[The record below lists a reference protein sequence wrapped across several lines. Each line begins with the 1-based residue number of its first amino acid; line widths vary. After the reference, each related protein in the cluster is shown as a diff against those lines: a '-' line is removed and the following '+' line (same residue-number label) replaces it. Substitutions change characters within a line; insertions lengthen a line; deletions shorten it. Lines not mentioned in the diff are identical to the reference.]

1 MHPVSPRQLEK
12 LSKRLLA
19 FIGTLSE
26 GVGRKARKEAMQSYI
41 TGLLMDGKRKS
52 MEPMA
57 ARLVRDPADRDAMRQ
72 RLQHF
77 ITDSD
82 WDDGQVRKAL
92 ALHLEAKLHDIDAFA
107 IDDTGFEKKGESSVG
122 VARQYSGTLGRVG
135 NCQVATSLHL
145 VSEASSASIGM
156 RLYLPKAWAEDEE
169 RREKVGVPEEV
180 EFQPK
185 WKIGLDLLAESLEWG
200 VSKRPVLA
208 DAGYGD
214 CFEFRNGL
222 DERGLPY
229 VVGISE
235 TTLVWR
241 PGEEPSPAGKNGA
254 DEAGRNSA
262 DKSKKT
268 KPVSVLQ
275 LARERRKRKL
285 HTVTWRQG
293 SKGPQKSRFGFVR
306 IHAAHGYKKR
316 EPPGQEQWLIYEWPR
331 GEDKPTKFWLSTLS
345 EKSSKRKLVK
355 MAKVRWR
362 IERDYQDMKQ
372 EVGLNH
378 FEGRKWR
385 GFHHHVTLCI
395 AAHAFLALNRAFS
408 PQGPPRPSR
417 PEIPDLAS
425 LEASASRGSIALG
438 GHMPIM

>member
-1 MHPVSPRQLEK
+1 
-12 LSKRLLA
+12 
-19 FIGTLSE
+19 
-26 GVGRKARKEAMQSYI
+26 MQNYI

-57 ARLVRDPADRDAMRQ
+57 ARLVKEPADREAMRQ

-77 ITDSD
+77 ITDGG
-82 WDDGQVRKAL
+82 WDDEQVRKPL
-92 ALHLEAKLHDIDAFA
+92 ALLLEAELDDISAFA
-107 IDDTGFEKKGESSVG
+107 IDDTGFEKKGENSVG

-145 VSEASSASIGM
+145 ISEANSAGIGM
-156 RLYLPKAWAEDEE
+156 RLYLPKAWADDGE
-169 RREKVGVPEEV
+169 RRKKVGVPKEI

-185 WKIGLDLLAESLEWG
+185 WKLGLDLLDKALEWG
-200 VSKRPVLA
+200 VSKRPVLF

-214 CFEFRNGL
+214 CFEFRKGL

-229 VVGISE
+229 VGGISE

-241 PGEEPSPAGKNGA
+241 PGEEPSQASKDDAEA
-254 DEAGRNSA
+254 DGRNSS
-262 DKSKKT
+262 DERKKT
-268 KPVSVLQ
+268 KPVSALQ
-275 LARERRKRKL
+275 LARERGKRKL

-306 IHAAHGYKKR
+306 IHTAHGYKNR
-316 EPPGQEQWLIYEWPR
+316 EVPGQEQWLLYEWPD

-345 EKSSKRKLVK
+345 ANSSKRKLVR

-385 GFHHHVTLCI
+385 GFHHHVTLCM

-408 PQGPPRPSR
+408 PHKPPRTEGPKNS
-417 PEIPDLAS
+417 DLAS
-425 LEASASRGSIALG
+425 LEATNSSGSIALG
-438 GHMPIM
+438 GHMPIV